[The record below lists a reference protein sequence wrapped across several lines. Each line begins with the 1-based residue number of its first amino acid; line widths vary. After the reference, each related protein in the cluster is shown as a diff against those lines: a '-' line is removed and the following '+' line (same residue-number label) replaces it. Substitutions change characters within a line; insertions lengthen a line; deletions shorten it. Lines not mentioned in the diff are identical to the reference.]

1 VSKITKKGPKTPE
14 WFQYFVDNQFNPL
27 VEMVKQDHELLM
39 NHHKILT
46 EHQKLLMVQ
55 QELLTKIIKL
65 NNLKTE

>member
-27 VEMVKQDHELLM
+27 VVKVEKLDHLLY
-39 NHHKILT
+39 
-46 EHQKLLMVQ
+46 
-55 QELLTKIIKL
+55 KIIKL